1 MSSGIYIIKNTQ
13 NNKVYVG
20 SSVNVKNREYKH
32 FWMLGRGVH
41 DNPHLQKSYNKY
53 GKSSFI
59 FEVVEICDESK
70 LIDKENYYISS
81 YKANFTSF
89 GYNLATVNEFRRNT
103 FNDEV
108 KIKLSRHNLNKNKNF
123 STFSLTNIETMEIFI
138 FESLVEGAN
147 YLIKNEFTKGG
158 NPRNIRM
165 KISSCLR
172 GIKLNN
178 GYNGSVRKTCY
189 KHIFKIIN

>member
-20 SSVNVKNREYKH
+20 SSVNVKNREYRH

-70 LIDKENYYISS
+70 LIDNENYYISN
-81 YKANFTSF
+81 YKSNVISF

-108 KIKLSRHNLNKNKNF
+108 KVKLSKYNLINKKYIRHLIVH
-123 STFSLTNIETMEIFI
+123 NIQ
-138 FESLVEGAN
+138 N
-147 YLIKNEFTKGG
+147 
-158 NPRNIRM
+158 
-165 KISSCLR
+165 
-172 GIKLNN
+172 
-178 GYNGSVRKTCY
+178 
-189 KHIFKIIN
+189 IINYNFMKHKFLNLSGYIQMSNY

>member
-32 FWMLGRGVH
+32 FWMLSRGVH

-70 LIDKENYYISS
+70 LIDKENYYISN
-81 YKANFTSF
+81 YKSNVISF

-108 KIKLSRHNLNKNKNF
+108 KVKLSKYNLIKNKNF
-123 STFSLTNIETMEIFI
+123 SKFSLTNIDTMEIFI
-138 FESLVEGAN
+138 FESLVDGAN
-147 YLIKNEFTKGG
+147 YLIKNGFAKGK
-158 NPRNIRM
+158 PRNVRM
-165 KISSCLR
+165 CVSNCLR
-172 GIKLNN
+172 GIRLDN
-178 GYNGSVRKTCY
+178 GHKGSIRKTCY
-189 KHIFKIIN
+189 KHKFQIIN